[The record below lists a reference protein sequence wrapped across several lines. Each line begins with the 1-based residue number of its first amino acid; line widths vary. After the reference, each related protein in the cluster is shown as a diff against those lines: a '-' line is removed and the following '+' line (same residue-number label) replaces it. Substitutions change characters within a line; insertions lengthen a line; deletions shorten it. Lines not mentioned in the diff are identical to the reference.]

1 MNEEPGEQERTH
13 PGQQGLRR
21 DTGPSADTTGATIFS
36 CLTSSA
42 TAWALIYGEAGNRL
56 FADETLRNSA
66 IKRFMKRAKTSGRE
80 SLREE
85 ETRITITMKDGAR
98 YSRRVSLPKGD
109 PGNPLSFEEIGKKFN
124 DLTAGVISEKRAN
137 QIVETVRN
145 LDKLE

>member
-1 MNEEPGEQERTH
+1 
-13 PGQQGLRR
+13 
-21 DTGPSADTTGATIFS
+21 
-36 CLTSSA
+36 
-42 TAWALIYGEAGNRL
+42 
-56 FADETLRNSA
+56 
-66 IKRFMKRAKTSGRE
+66 MKRAKTSGQE

-109 PGNPLSFEEIGKKFN
+109 PGNPLSFEEIVKKFK